1 MTQVMFRKLNQLLP
15 YIFQRF
21 PQGQEWR
28 CVSIDGRDVYL
39 SYGGRETL
47 RLSQEHGQ
55 VLMQPDR
62 SNLFSMWD

>member
-1 MTQVMFRKLNQLLP
+1 MTQVMFRKLNQFLP

-39 SYGGRETL
+39 SYGGR
-47 RLSQEHGQ
+47 LSQEHGPQ